1 MLDEIRKQLV
11 PKFCLAPFKSFATPF
26 KKTIARLIV
35 IIVIHRIRYRESVGI
50 FQGLPEESAIC
61 TGDNMRT
68 KTAIKRQSGG
78 IQAAVTSKQ
87 GHQLHL
93 WFRFD

>member
-11 PKFCLAPFKSFATPF
+11 PKFGLAPFKSFATPF

-35 IIVIHRIRYRESVGI
+35 IIVIHGIRESVGI

-87 GHQLHL
+87 GHQLDL